1 MVKNPPANAEGTK
14 DTGSIS
20 GLGISPRVRKGNLLQ
35 YSCLGNSMDRGA
47 WLGYSPRGHKE
58 ADMTGQLSMTQ
69 LSHFWIFI
77 QRK

>member
-1 MVKNPPANAEGTK
+1 MVKNPPANAEGAK

-20 GLGISPRVRKGNLLQ
+20 GSRISPRVKKGNLLQ
-35 YSCLGNSMDRGA
+35 YSCLDNSMDRGA
-47 WLGYSPRGHKE
+47 WLGYSPWGHKE
-58 ADMTGQLSMTQ
+58 ANMTGQLSMTQ